1 MFSLLLWVSF
11 FQFFEALFVAFFIEL
26 GLFVRDT
33 VENGSKSVHYGL
45 FDLAEADELDSFDV
59 CYEILFVLKVGKVSD
74 FNLLIG
80 SVYFMSDV
88 LREVVLGFFIT
99 EYLEDHATNLFQ
111 VTFQIVFVSKV
122 NITLVTWKEL
132 LNQKLVHIFIIIQVD
147 YGEKNVNWS
156 KIDRRL

>member
-1 MFSLLLWVSF
+1 MLSLLLWVSF
-11 FQFFEALFVAFFIEL
+11 FQFFEAFSVAFFIEFS
-26 GLFVRDT
+26 LFVRNP
-33 VENGSKSVHYGL
+33 VENGSKSVHHWL

-80 SVYFMSDV
+80 SVYFMSNV
-88 LREVVLGFFIT
+88 LGEVVLGFFVT

-122 NITLVTWKEL
+122 NITLVTWKKL
-132 LNQKLVHIFIIIQVD
+132 LNQKLIHVFIVIQVD

-156 KIDRRL
+156 KVDSRF